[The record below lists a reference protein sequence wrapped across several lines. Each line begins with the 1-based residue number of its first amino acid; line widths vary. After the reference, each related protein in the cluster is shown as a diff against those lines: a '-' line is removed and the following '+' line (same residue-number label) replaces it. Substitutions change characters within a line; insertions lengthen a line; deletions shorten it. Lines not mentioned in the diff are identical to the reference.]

1 MDRDPTAAQ
10 RNLGRRPPLPGAAV
24 VQPGLRV
31 KLIIQIPCLD
41 EREQLGRTFADL
53 PRHVPGIDQIEVL
66 VVDDGSTDG
75 TADVARELGV
85 HHIIRFPRNRGLAAA
100 YAAGIDAC
108 LRLGAD
114 VVVNTDA
121 DNQYPGRDIAR
132 LVEPILAGRADVVVG
147 DRRTDTIEH
156 FSLPKRVLQ
165 RWGSRVVRRA
175 SGTEVADSTSGFRAL
190 SRRAAATL
198 FVHNRFSYT
207 LETIIQAGQA
217 GLVLENVPIVTNPQ
231 TRKSR
236 LFRSIPEYLRR
247 NGAVIVRAYN
257 MYWPVQTFGGLALA
271 LLLLGL
277 GLGGRFLW
285 FYVQDPEYSG
295 HVQSLLVGVGAVVLA
310 FLVGLIALLGD
321 LMATNRRLLED
332 LLTRVRR
339 LDAALA
345 AGAGHVE
352 GIESTGA
359 APWAAIA
366 HAEGEHEALEPTA
379 AATGAELREVAR

>member
-1 MDRDPTAAQ
+1 
-10 RNLGRRPPLPGAAV
+10 
-24 VQPGLRV
+24 
-31 KLIIQIPCLD
+31 
-41 EREQLGRTFADL
+41 
-53 PRHVPGIDQIEVL
+53 
-66 VVDDGSTDG
+66 
-75 TADVARELGV
+75 
-85 HHIIRFPRNRGLAAA
+85 
-100 YAAGIDAC
+100 
-108 LRLGAD
+108 

-121 DNQYPGRDIAR
+121 DNQYRGRDIAR

-156 FSLPKRVLQ
+156 FSLLKRVLQ

-190 SRRAAATL
+190 SRRAATTL

-217 GLVLENVPIVTNPQ
+217 GLVLENVPIETNPQ
-231 TRKSR
+231 TRTSR

-257 MYWPVQTFGGLALA
+257 MYWPAQTFGVLALA

-285 FYVQDPEYSG
+285 FLRARPRLQRARAVAVGGRGLGAAGVLGGAHRAARRPHG
-295 HVQSLLVGVGAVVLA
+295 HQPPAA
-310 FLVGLIALLGD
+310 
-321 LMATNRRLLED
+321 RR
-332 LLTRVRR
+332 RAHPRAR

-345 AGAGHVE
+345 AGAKHVE
-352 GIESTGA
+352 GIESTGSRRR
-359 APWAAIA
+359 
-366 HAEGEHEALEPTA
+366 GEPPRPSCPRPPERGPA
-379 AATGAELREVAR
+379 

>member
-1 MDRDPTAAQ
+1 M
-10 RNLGRRPPLPGAAV
+10 
-24 VQPGLRV
+24 VQPRLRV

-41 EREQLGRTFADL
+41 EREQLGPTFADL

-85 HHIIRFPRNRGLAAA
+85 HHIIRFPRNRGLSAA

-132 LVEPILAGRADVVVG
+132 LCEPILAGRADVVVG

-156 FSLPKRVLQ
+156 FSLAKRVLQ

-175 SGTEVADSTSGFRAL
+175 SGTAVADSTSGFRAL

-257 MYWPVQTFGGLALA
+257 MYWPVQTFGVLALG

-277 GLGGRFLW
+277 VLGGRFLW

-359 APWAAIA
+359 TPW
-366 HAEGEHEALEPTA
+366 TA
-379 AATGAELREVAR
+379 ATLDHALAGAEPAALASASAAREASP

>member
-1 MDRDPTAAQ
+1 M
-10 RNLGRRPPLPGAAV
+10 
-24 VQPGLRV
+24 

-41 EREQLGRTFADL
+41 EREQLGTTFADL
-53 PRHVPGIDQIEVL
+53 PRQVPGIDEIEVL
-66 VVDDGSTDG
+66 VVDDGSSDG
-75 TADVARELGV
+75 TAELARELGV
-85 HHIIRFPRNRGLAAA
+85 HHIIRFPRNRGLSAA

-121 DNQYPGRDIAR
+121 DNQYPGKDIAR
-132 LVEPILAGRADVVVG
+132 LCEPILAGRAEVVVG

-156 FSLPKRVLQ
+156 FSLLKRVLQ

-217 GLVLENVPIVTNPQ
+217 GLVLENVPIETNPQ

-257 MYWPVQTFGGLALA
+257 MYWPVQTFGFVAA
-271 LLLLGL
+271 VLLLVGL
-277 GLGGRFLW
+277 LLGGRFFY
-285 FYVQDPEYSG
+285 FYVQDPSYSG

-345 AGAGHVE
+345 AGTEHVE
-352 GIESTGA
+352 GVESTGA
-359 APWAAIA
+359 AAWRSSSAAP
-366 HAEGEHEALEPTA
+366 ETEAPS
-379 AATGAELREVAR
+379 